1 MSIFRRWVLW
11 VLEHTKL
18 TWWVV
23 GLLVVC
29 SLAATSFLKINTNI
43 LELLPPDEPT
53 TQAVKRLQ
61 QEDGRLGVLTV
72 GLKGGPEDVQVVFD
86 SLKRDFEASEM
97 VEFAVYDIP
106 PEWKSRLGLLQLT
119 VPELQDLKTRL
130 EGGLALGPAVSNPLL
145 ASQLFS
151 LGPLTD
157 KLVNTDGVLPTP
169 DDGIYRLIVQPTGS
183 PFDPKFNKK
192 FWDFTNDVISNT
204 KFDQH
209 VDLVWLGGAYR
220 HAVEDREVIIH
231 DISTTSVI
239 SFSLV
244 LMLVAVAFK
253 DLRALPILFFPL
265 VVGSAVT
272 WGFTAV
278 VIGEVNTFTST
289 FTAILLGLGVDFAIH
304 IYSRYREELTE
315 IGEQREALAV
325 AFETS
330 GPPCFTAAVTSA
342 GGFLALRFAGF
353 VGFQQLGIVLAAGVL
368 FCLGSV
374 LLAMPLMIV
383 WLDNQKSDAS
393 LLRPPFQAGVEVKYN
408 SAKWWLMGIVLLAAS
423 SWTLIPKLSFEYDLS
438 ELRPNGLAY
447 DELSVAERAVAKK
460 AFQPLVVSVTTEE
473 DLLEVHN
480 HAAEIVKTKQT
491 PYLQGVVSI
500 YSILPADQKARLDL
514 LQSIQQLNQH
524 PNMVYL
530 PVGIQRNLQVLTKEK
545 LEIILKS
552 DLPREIQGPL
562 GASLNTHRLMLLPN
576 GNMWD
581 IRENNELAKT
591 VERLFNDAFE
601 FELEVAGEYLAMASL
616 YRLISK
622 DGMKIS
628 GIALL
633 MVLLFSWVDMRS
645 FKRSLSAVTI
655 LLMGMS
661 CAGAAL
667 YFAGVKVSLV
677 NFVGIPIVMGI
688 GIDVIIHLLHRI
700 SEEGPGRIRFALR
713 TTGFAAF
720 VSAATTILSFSS
732 LLFATNRGLHSMGKM
747 IVVGLSVVT
756 LVAFIAVPLGWMST
770 WLRRKQVPPEILD
783 EK

>member
-11 VLEHTKL
+11 VLEHTRL
-18 TWWVV
+18 TWGIVCALMVV
-23 GLLVVC
+23 
-29 SLAATSFLKINTNI
+29 SLFSASFLKINTNI

-72 GLKGGPEDVQVVFD
+72 GLKGDPDNVQDVFET
-86 SLKRDFEASEM
+86 LKASFEASQM
-97 VEFAVYDIP
+97 VEFAVYDVP
-106 PEWKSRLGLLQLT
+106 EEWKSRLGLLQLT
-119 VPELQDLKTRL
+119 VPELEDLKTRL
-130 EGGLALGPAVSNPLL
+130 EGGLALGPAASNPLL
-145 ASQLFS
+145 ASQLFA

-157 KLVNTDGVLPTP
+157 KLSQADSVLPSP

-183 PFDPKFNKK
+183 PYDPKFNKR
-192 FWDFTNDVISNT
+192 FWDFTNEVIDSTN
-204 KFDQH
+204 FDAH
-209 VDLVWLGGAYR
+209 NVDLVWLGGAYR

-231 DISTTSVI
+231 DISTTSFV
-239 SFSLV
+239 SFLLV
-244 LMLVAVAFK
+244 LLLVVSAFK

-265 VVGSAVT
+265 IVGSCLT
-272 WGFTAV
+272 WGFTAL

-304 IYSRYREELTE
+304 MYSRYREELTAVDDVK
-315 IGEQREALAV
+315 EAMAV
-325 AFETS
+325 AFES
-330 GPPCFTAAVTSA
+330 AGPPCFTAAITSA

-374 LLAMPLMIV
+374 LLALPLMII
-383 WLDNQKSDAS
+383 WLDNQKRDSS
-393 LLRPPFQAGVEVKYN
+393 LLRPPFQAGVEVKYR
-408 SAKWWLMGIVLLAAS
+408 SAKWWLMGIALLS
-423 SWTLIPKLSFEYDLS
+423 SLSWLLIPKLSFEYDLS

-447 DELSVAERAVAKK
+447 DELSEAERSVAKK
-460 AFQPLVVSVTTEE
+460 AFQPLVVSASNEV
-473 DLLEVHN
+473 DLLTIHN
-480 HAAEIVKTKQT
+480 HAIQLVESETT
-491 PYLQGVVSI
+491 PYLQGAVSV
-500 YSILPADQKARLDL
+500 YSILPPDQATRVEL
-514 LQSIQQLNQH
+514 LQAIQQLNQH
-524 PNMVYL
+524 PNIVYL
-530 PVGIQRNLQVLTKEK
+530 PAAIQRNLQSLNTETLEVLQKE
-545 LEIILKS
+545 
-552 DLPREIQGPL
+552 DLPIEIRGPL
-562 GASLNTHRLMLLPN
+562 AASVNTHRLMLLPD

-581 IRENNELAKT
+581 IRENNELAST
-591 VERLFNDAFE
+591 VQRLFNEALDV
-601 FELEVAGEYLAMASL
+601 ELEVAGEYLAMASL

-628 GIALL
+628 GVALF
-633 MVLLFSWVDMRS
+633 MVLLFSWMDMRS
-645 FKRSLSAVTI
+645 VKRSVSAVLI

-667 YFAGVKVSLV
+667 YFANVKVSLV

-756 LVAFIAVPLGWMST
+756 LIAFVAVPLGWMST
-770 WLRRKQVPPEILD
+770 WLRRKQVPE
-783 EK
+783 EF